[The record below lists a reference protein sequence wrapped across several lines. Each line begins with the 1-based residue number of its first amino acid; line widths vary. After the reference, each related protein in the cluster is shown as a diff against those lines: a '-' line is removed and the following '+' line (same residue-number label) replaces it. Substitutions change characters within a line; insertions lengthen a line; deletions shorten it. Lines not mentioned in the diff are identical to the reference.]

1 MTKVLI
7 FYISIPVG
15 LHDPEEVVVGLL
27 VHLAPLTEAPAL
39 AELAHLLHVG
49 HLLLLLELATVTLGL
64 HFDF

>member
-49 HLLLLLELATVTLGL
+49 HLLLLELATVTLGL

>member
-1 MTKVLI
+1 MTNVLI

-27 VHLAPLTEAPAL
+27 IHMTALTEATAL
-39 AELAHLLHVG
+39 AELAHLLHVR